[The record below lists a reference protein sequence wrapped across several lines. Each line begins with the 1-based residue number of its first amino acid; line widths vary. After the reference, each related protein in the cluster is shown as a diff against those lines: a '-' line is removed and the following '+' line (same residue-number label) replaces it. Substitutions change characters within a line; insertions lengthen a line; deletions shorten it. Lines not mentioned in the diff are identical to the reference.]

1 MSKLDRYDLRI
12 LAELQHDARIS
23 NQELAERIGLSPSP
37 CSRRVKQLEDD
48 GYIARQVA
56 LLDRKKLGLTLT
68 AYVLIGMDRHTPERF
83 EQDWEL
89 AVAAYNAGE
98 NAVDRYGGV
107 PPFDETREYLRRV
120 RILRARYGS

>member
-48 GYIARQVA
+48 GYIAIRSQRHPSMSK
-56 LLDRKKLGLTLT
+56 LDRYDL
-68 AYVLIGMDRHTPERF
+68 
-83 EQDWEL
+83 
-89 AVAAYNAGE
+89 
-98 NAVDRYGGV
+98 
-107 PPFDETREYLRRV
+107 
-120 RILRARYGS
+120 RILAELQHDARISN

>member
-48 GYIARQVA
+48 GYIAR
-56 LLDRKKLGLTLT
+56 R
-68 AYVLIGMDRHTPERF
+68 
-83 EQDWEL
+83 
-89 AVAAYNAGE
+89 
-98 NAVDRYGGV
+98 
-107 PPFDETREYLRRV
+107 
-120 RILRARYGS
+120 